1 MAGASGWAQLR
12 GLLRSRD
19 FRLLY
24 ETRLVSACADGIFQ
38 TALAS
43 YVLFNP
49 EKATTPAETA
59 WAFAALLLPYSLV
72 GPFVGVCLD
81 RWWRQRILVVS
92 NLVKVVLVTGVA
104 ALVAGRSEGVAFFAA
119 AVAALG
125 VNRLFLSALSAGL
138 PRIISDD
145 VLVTANALTTTSG
158 SIATIIGAGIGGLL
172 RWGVGSTPPS
182 VATIVTI
189 SAAVYAASA
198 LVATRM
204 ARKLLGPD
212 EDERASA
219 TNVSAWQA
227 VGEVTGDLRRA
238 ARHLLQRTR
247 ASDALYAI
255 SAHRF
260 LYGMATL
267 TIVLL
272 NRNYFTKN
280 VNSGL
285 LGLGAVVAASG
296 VGYVLA
302 AIITPPI
309 TGRIGKRAWIGWLMV
324 AAAVAIAVFGLPYR
338 RALLVVGGFVL
349 GISAQGVKISV
360 DTTVQEEVDDSFRGR
375 VFAVYDMLFNATYV
389 AAAAVTATVLP
400 KTGKSYVVMTLVALG
415 YLAAAAGYLAL
426 SARHRAS
433 GAYRQ
438 SVESTDSVIELP
450 KSSSQ
455 GSNRP

>member
-1 MAGASGWAQLR
+1 MGRATGWAQLR

-24 ETRLVSACADGIFQ
+24 QTRLVSACADGIFQ

-72 GPFVGVCLD
+72 GPFVGVCID
-81 RWWRQRILVVS
+81 HWWRQRILVVS
-92 NLVKVVLVTGVA
+92 NLVKVVLVLGVG
-104 ALVAGRSEGVAFFAA
+104 ALVAGRSEGVAFFAVA
-119 AVAALG
+119 IAALG

-138 PRIISDD
+138 PRIVTDD
-145 VLVTANALTTTSG
+145 VLVTANALSTTSG
-158 SIATIIGAGIGGLL
+158 SIATIIGAGVGGLL
-172 RWGVGSTPPS
+172 RWLIGSNPPS
-182 VATIVTI
+182 VATIVI
-189 SAAVYAASA
+189 VASAVYATSA
-198 LVATRM
+198 LVAARM
-204 ARKLLGPD
+204 PRQLLGPD
-212 EDERASA
+212 EEERASA
-219 TNVSAWQA
+219 TSVSTWHA
-227 VGEVTGDLRRA
+227 VTDVTGDLRRA
-238 ARHLLQRTR
+238 ARHLLQRAR
-247 ASDALYAI
+247 ASDALFAI

-260 LYGMATL
+260 LYGIATL

-272 NRNYFTKN
+272 NRNYFTDN

-302 AIITPPI
+302 AIVTPPV
-309 TGRIGKRAWIGWLMV
+309 TGKIGKRAWIGWLML
-324 AAAVAIAVFGLPYR
+324 AAAIAIAAFGLPYQ
-338 RALLVVGGFVL
+338 RALLVAGGFVL
-349 GISAQGVKISV
+349 GVSAQGVKISV

-400 KTGKSYVVMTLVALG
+400 KSGKSYVVMILLAIG
-415 YLAAAAGYLAL
+415 YLTAGATYLAL
-426 SARHRAS
+426 SARHRAQ
-433 GAYRQ
+433 GAYGRP
-438 SVESTDSVIELP
+438 VEPSESVIERP

-455 GSNRP
+455 GPIRP

>member
-1 MAGASGWAQLR
+1 MARAAGWAQLR

-24 ETRLVSACADGIFQ
+24 TTRLISACADGVFQ

-59 WAFAALLLPYSLV
+59 WAFAALLLPYSVV

-92 NLVKVVLVTGVA
+92 NMVKVVLVVGVA
-104 ALVAGRSEGVAFFAA
+104 ALVASRTEGVGFFATA
-119 AVAALG
+119 IAALG

-138 PRIISDD
+138 PRIVDDD
-145 VLVTANALTTTSG
+145 VLVTANALSTTSG
-158 SIATIIGAGIGGLL
+158 SIATIIGAGVGGLL
-172 RWGVGSTPPS
+172 RWLIGSNPPS
-182 VATIVTI
+182 VATIVVV
-189 SAAVYAASA
+189 AAGVYATSA
-198 LVATRM
+198 LVAARM
-204 ARKLLGPD
+204 PRELLGPD
-212 EDERASA
+212 EEERASA
-219 TNVSAWQA
+219 TSVSAWRA
-227 VGEVTGDLRRA
+227 ITDVSGDLRRA
-238 ARHLLQRTR
+238 TRHLLQRHR
-247 ASDALYAI
+247 ASDALFAI

-260 LYGMATL
+260 LYGIATL

-272 NRNYFTKN
+272 SRNYFTNN

-296 VGYVLA
+296 VGFVVA
-302 AIITPPI
+302 AIITPSV
-309 TGRIGKRAWIGWLMV
+309 TRRIGLRAWIGWLML
-324 AAAVAIAVFGLPYR
+324 AAAVSIAVFGLPYQR
-338 RALLVVGGFVL
+338 PLLIAGGFVL
-349 GISAQGVKISV
+349 GVSAQGVKISV

-375 VFAVYDMLFNATYV
+375 VFAVYDMLFNVTYV

-400 KTGKSYVVMTLVALG
+400 KSGKSYVVMILLAVG
-415 YLAAAAGYLAL
+415 YLAAGAAYLAL
-426 SARHRAS
+426 SGRHVAS
-433 GAYRQ
+433 GSYEQ
-438 SVESTDSVIELP
+438 PVEPPESVIELP